1 MANTKIPVEL
11 SSTPSIIDNGNAT
24 AIEIN
29 SSEHVTINGDTFIN
43 RGTQTS
49 GVIKLGGTTDGAFVD
64 FDGSSLQ
71 LNTQRDPNTGTF
83 VNTAKS
89 HASIILQGNNADS
102 NIRLYTTNSNN
113 TTATERMRINSGGTV
128 TKPYQPAFWAFN
140 DSMMT
145 NVSTGYT
152 DVNMG
157 GDRYDVGGNFN
168 NSNGQFTA
176 PVTGKYY
183 LEANIGLQNIPL
195 DAAWLIIQIQTSN
208 HAYNFSKPT
217 LNWDSGTGG
226 YIHTISCS
234 TIADM
239 DENDIAYVRFY
250 QYTGTADT
258 DIYGTGGNGYTYFC
272 GYLLG

>member
-1 MANTKIPVEL
+1 MTTKIPAEL
-11 SSTPSIIDNGNAT
+11 SSTPGIVDNSDAT
-24 AIEIN
+24 AITID
-29 SSEHVTINGDTFIN
+29 SSENVGVGTTSPSTFSGFKTLHFKNGSGDTIFLN
-43 RGTQTS
+43 ESDG
-49 GVIKLGGTTDGAFVD
+49 GVIGQILTSDSVGAVTLGA
-64 FDGSSLQ
+64 
-71 LNTQRDPNTGTF
+71 R
-83 VNTAKS
+83 
-89 HASIILQGNNADS
+89 S
-102 NIRLYTTNSNN
+102 NHDLRLSTND
-113 TTATERMRINSGGTV
+113 TERMRINTGGNV
-128 TKPYQPAFWAFN
+128 TKPNQTAFWAFN
-140 DSMMT
+140 DATMT

-157 GDRYDVGGNFN
+157 GDRYDIGGNFN

-195 DAAWLIIQIQTSN
+195 NADWLIIQIQTSN

-217 LNWDSGTGG
+217 LNWDNTSGG

-250 QYTGTADT
+250 QYAGTADT
-258 DIYGTGGNGYTYFC
+258 DIYGTGGNSYTYFC

>member
-1 MANTKIPVEL
+1 MTTKIPAEL
-11 SSTPSIIDNGNAT
+11 SSTPGIADSSNAT
-24 AIEIN
+24 AITID
-29 SSEHVTINGDTFIN
+29 SSENVGIGLTSPQTTFGKS
-43 RGTQTS
+43 GTLDAN
-49 GVIKLGGTTDGAFVD
+49 GVIIGRGGLGNHQTDATALEYYNGVSRLRAYGASAGTGILAF
-64 FDGSSLQ
+64 
-71 LNTQRDPNTGTF
+71 NTG
-83 VNTAKS
+83 
-89 HASIILQGNNADS
+89 GGGDS
-102 NIRLYTTNSNN
+102 TD
-113 TTATERMRINSGGTV
+113 TERMRINSGGTV

-140 DSMMT
+140 DAMMT

-157 GDRYDVGGNFN
+157 GDRYDIGGNFN

-195 DAAWLIIQIQTSN
+195 NAAWLIIQIFTSN
-208 HAYNFSKPT
+208 HSYNFSKPT
-217 LNWDSGTGG
+217 LNWDDTSGG

-239 DENDIAYVRFY
+239 DENDVAYVRFY
-250 QYTGTADT
+250 QYAGTADT
-258 DIYGTGGNGYTYFC
+258 DIYGTSGNSYTYFC